1 MMQRRAFLAAA
12 GALAAAAEIPLARA
26 KEKGAASSTCGQSV
40 VPSAAKS
47 RFAPLISGKTP
58 GLLLSREEIAVSIAG
73 ARAWKVRYLSED
85 VNGVLH
91 EVSGLVIAPTA
102 AGKNRKLLTWC
113 HGTTGLGD
121 AACPSAQPDPVR
133 DLITYF
139 DATSTQQI
147 DYGVPGLQGWIQDG
161 YLVCA
166 TDYQGQGTPGQ
177 HQYEVN
183 RTQARDAVHLCRVAL
198 QMNIGAGTRF
208 GCAGWSQGGGAAA
221 AVAELDANDYGDLE
235 LVGSVVMSPVTTADL
250 FDSTGGPSAMG
261 SDPSKPPEVH
271 VAMMLAGVQSANPHT
286 LKLSD
291 FFTPLGVEIIE
302 TSWNIQPVHHIADTI
317 DRLCLLRGPVL
328 QAKPTNLAAWR
339 AAVAAASGATR
350 KAIAPMLLCIDNG
363 VLNPLAYQQGLA
375 KSVKA
380 LGGSI
385 ETRSYPKDDHFS
397 LPKSCAPDARAWLNG
412 FF

>member
-12 GALAAAAEIPLARA
+12 GGLAAATQIPFA
-26 KEKGAASSTCGQSV
+26 KAKGNGATSAVCNPPV
-40 VPSAAKS
+40 VPSSTKS

-58 GLLLSREEIAVSIAG
+58 GTLLSREDIAVSISG
-73 ARAWKVRYLSED
+73 ARAWRVRYISKD

-102 AGKNRKLLTWC
+102 PGKNRKLLTWC

-147 DYGVPGLQGWIQDG
+147 DYGVPGLQGWINDG
-161 YLVCA
+161 YVICA

-183 RTQARDAVHLCRVAL
+183 RTQARDAIYLAHVAR
-198 QMNIGAGTRF
+198 QMGVGAGPKL

-221 AVAELDANDYGDLE
+221 AVAELDAADYGE
-235 LVGSVVMSPVTTADL
+235 LKLIGSVSMSPVTTADL
-250 FDSTGGPSAMG
+250 FDSTGGPSALG
-261 SDPSKPPEVH
+261 SDPSKPPELH
-271 VAMMLAGVQSANPHT
+271 VAMMLAGLQIANPST

-291 FFTPLGVEIIE
+291 FFTPLGVSIIE
-302 TSWNIQPVHHIADTI
+302 TAWNIQPVHHIGDTI
-317 DRLCLLRGPVL
+317 ERLCLLKGPVMH
-328 QAKPTNLAAWR
+328 AKPTNLAALQPLVPH
-339 AAVAAASGATR
+339 A
-350 KAIAPMLLCIDNG
+350 KLLPRCC
-363 VLNPLAYQQGLA
+363 
-375 KSVKA
+375 SVWTMA
-380 LGGSI
+380 
-385 ETRSYPKDDHFS
+385 F
-397 LPKSCAPDARAWLNG
+397 
-412 FF
+412 